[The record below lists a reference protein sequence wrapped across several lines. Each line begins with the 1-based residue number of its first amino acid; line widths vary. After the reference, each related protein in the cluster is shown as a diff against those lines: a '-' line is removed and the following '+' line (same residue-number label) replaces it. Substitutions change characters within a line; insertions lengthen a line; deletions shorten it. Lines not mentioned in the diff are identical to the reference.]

1 MICWK
6 VSHKYKL
13 IDHIERKDIGI
24 YSSLENA
31 EKAVDSLKTKSG
43 FKDTADGFRITKVFT
58 LFTPRL
64 LDNTYWVDGFD
75 TYYFNRHSN
84 EICCDKETN
93 LMKHFTFLLTDYK
106 FKFDKLELGDLV
118 DETGKR
124 WFYGPYN
131 CYYFY
136 NDKICINFTH
146 LVQRQD
152 WDVYITEKVFSDQ
165 NLIRKG
171 KEVPTELCY
180 NWSLFASTIKD
191 EATKSNSIFGI
202 KLN

>member
-31 EKAVDSLKTKSG
+31 EKAVASLKTKSG
-43 FKDTADGFRITKVFT
+43 FKDTADGFRITKVFV
-58 LFTPRL
+58 LFKPRL

-84 EICCDKETN
+84 EICCDEEIN
-93 LMKHFTFLLTDYK
+93 LMKYFAFLLTDYK
-106 FKFDKLELGDLV
+106 FKFDKHELGDMV

-136 NDKICINFTH
+136 NDKVCINFMN

-152 WDVYITEKVFSDQ
+152 WDVYITEEVLSDQ

-171 KEVPTELCY
+171 KKVPTELCY

-191 EATKSNSIFGI
+191 EAAKSNSILGI
-202 KLN
+202 KFN

>member
-6 VSHKYKL
+6 VSHKYRL

-31 EKAVDSLKTKSG
+31 EKAVATLKTKNG
-43 FKDTADGFRITKVFT
+43 FKDTVDGFRITKVFT
-58 LFTPRL
+58 LFKPHL

-84 EICCDKETN
+84 EICCDEEIN
-93 LMKHFTFLLTDYK
+93 LMKYFTFLLTDYK
-106 FKFDKLELGDLV
+106 FKFDKLELGDMV
-118 DETGKR
+118 DKTGKR
-124 WFYGPYN
+124 LFYGPYN

-136 NDKICINFTH
+136 NDKVCINFMN

-152 WDVYITEKVFSDQ
+152 WDVYITEEVISDQ

-171 KEVPTELCY
+171 KKVPTELCY
-180 NWSLFASTIKD
+180 NWSLLASAIKD
-191 EATKSNSIFGI
+191 EAAKSNSIFGS

>member
-31 EKAVDSLKTKSG
+31 EKAIASLKTKCG
-43 FKDTADGFRITKVFT
+43 FKDTVDGFRITKVFT
-58 LFTPRL
+58 LFRPHL

-75 TYYFNRHSN
+75 TYYFNRQSN
-84 EICCDKETN
+84 EICCDKEKN
-93 LMKHFTFLLTDYK
+93 LMRYFAFLLTEYN
-106 FKFDKLELGDLV
+106 FKFEKHEFGDMV
-118 DETGKR
+118 DENGKR

-136 NDKICINFTH
+136 NDKVCVNFMN

-152 WDVYITEKVFSDQ
+152 WNVYVTDEVLSDQ
-165 NLIRKG
+165 NLIKKG
-171 KEVPTELCY
+171 KEVSGELCY
-180 NWSLFASTIKD
+180 NWSLLASAIKEELAKNQTIL
-191 EATKSNSIFGI
+191 GI
-202 KLN
+202 KIN

>member
-31 EKAVDSLKTKSG
+31 EIAVATLKAKNG
-43 FKDTADGFRITKVFT
+43 FKDTVDGFRITKVFT
-58 LFTPRL
+58 LFRPYL
-64 LDNTYWVDGFD
+64 LDNTFWVDGFE
-75 TYYFNRHSN
+75 TYYSNRRSN
-84 EICCDKETN
+84 KICCDKEKS
-93 LMKHFTFLLTDYK
+93 LMLHFAFLLSEYN
-106 FKFDKLELGDLV
+106 FKFDKFQFGDMV
-118 DETGKR
+118 NENGKI

-152 WDVYITEKVFSDQ
+152 WDVYITEEVLPDQ

-171 KEVPTELCY
+171 KKVPTELCN
-180 NWSLFASTIKD
+180 NWSLFASSIKD

>member
-6 VSHKYKL
+6 VSHKYRL
-13 IDHIERKDIGI
+13 ADHFERKDIGI

-31 EKAVDSLKTKSG
+31 EKAVAFLKTKSG
-43 FKDTADGFRITKVFT
+43 FKDTADGFRITKVLT
-58 LFTPRL
+58 LFKPRL
-64 LDNTYWVDGFD
+64 IDNTYWVDGFD

-93 LMKHFTFLLTDYK
+93 LMMYFTFLLTDYK
-106 FKFDKLELGDLV
+106 FKFDKLELGDMV

-136 NDKICINFTH
+136 NDKVCINFVN

-152 WDVYITEKVFSDQ
+152 WDVYITEEVLSDQ

-171 KEVPTELCY
+171 KKVPTELCY
-180 NWSLFASTIKD
+180 NWSLLASAIKD
-191 EATKSNSIFGI
+191 EAANSNSIFGI
-202 KLN
+202 NL